1 MISTMGIIVILVA
14 VCTLFVFIL
23 AVRELKR
30 NRNSW
35 KQTNPWDFRETPMKT
50 RGRGKQPKVA
60 PSSRKFR

>member
-14 VCTLFVFIL
+14 FCTLFVFIL

-35 KQTNPWDFRETPMKT
+35 KQTNPWDFRETPMKP
-50 RGRGKQPKVA
+50 RGKRKQPKVA